1 MSFHSRLLFVPAT
14 ALFAAGLPAPAVA
27 VELQTLQ
34 QAQQKL
40 APGATLTP
48 ADFKLSSDDH
58 ALLKQQYK
66 VPSMRPAV
74 KAWRVSTGGW
84 LFLDQVYGRDDIVT
98 YLVSIGD
105 DNKLHGLEVLVCA
118 DGYCDLFTQEWRAN
132 LVGRTHGK
140 WMPEDVV
147 PIVSGATLS
156 CEHIAQGVKK
166 LLAIHARFMVSQ
178 LRMP

>member
-1 MSFHSRLLFVPAT
+1 MSFHSRLLFIPAT
-14 ALFAAGLPAPAVA
+14 AIVAAGLPASAVA
-27 VELQTLQ
+27 FEIQTLQ
-34 QAQQKL
+34 AAQQKL

-84 LFLDQVYGRDDIVT
+84 LFLDQVYGREDIVT

-105 DNKLHGLEVLVCA
+105 DNKVRGLEVLVCA
-118 DGYCDLFTQEWRAN
+118 EGYCDLFTREWRAH
-132 LVGRTHGK
+132 LVGQAHGK
-140 WMPEDVV
+140 WRPEDVV

-156 CEHIAQGVKK
+156 CVHIAEGVKK
-166 LLAIHARFMVSQ
+166 LLAIHARF
-178 LRMP
+178 LPEAG